1 MAPLRYSVTEMKTL
15 PRIDLKTP
23 LSEKEIRR
31 LSIGDIVFLSGTI
44 ATARDQ
50 AHLRAIKETRRGKPI
65 PVDFKQVALYHCG
78 PIVRR
83 VGDAWS
89 VIAAGPT
96 TSYRMENVE
105 AEFIELFGVRMII
118 GKGGMGQKT
127 AKALRKFGAVY
138 CDFTGGAA
146 LLAAK
151 AIVVVEDVAWLD
163 LGVPEAIWRFS
174 VKDFGPLL
182 ITMDSAGNNYR
193 DKIGAQDIEI

>member
-1 MAPLRYSVTEMKTL
+1 MLRT
-15 PRIDLKTP
+15 DLKTP

-31 LSIGDIVFLSGTI
+31 LRIGDIVYLSGII

-50 AHLRAIKETRRGKPI
+50 AHLRAINETRQGKPI
-65 PVDFKQVALYHCG
+65 PIDFRGVVLYHCG

-83 VGDAWS
+83 VGDSWS

-96 TSYRMENVE
+96 TSYRMEKVE

-118 GKGGMGQKT
+118 GKGGMGKKT
-127 AKALRKFGAVY
+127 CEALHKFGAVY

-151 AIVVVEDVAWLD
+151 AILNVEDVAWLD
-163 LGVPEAIWRFS
+163 LGVPEAIWVFS
-174 VKDFGPLL
+174 VRDFGPLL
-182 ITMDSAGNNYR
+182 VTMDSTGLNYR
-193 DKIGAQDIEI
+193 DKIGAWNHES